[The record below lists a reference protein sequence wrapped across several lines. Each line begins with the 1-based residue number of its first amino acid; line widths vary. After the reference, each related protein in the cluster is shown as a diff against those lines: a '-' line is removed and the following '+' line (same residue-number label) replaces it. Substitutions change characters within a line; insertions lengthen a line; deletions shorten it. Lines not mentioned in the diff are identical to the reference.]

1 MHSYGERRRQIWPWK
16 VLTKTIL
23 SKLAPDI
30 LLGPRRLLVNA
41 GSGEM
46 PDSRENGDQSQG
58 GADLFYFCTYIDLH
72 WLTMLWKRAGLPHSA
87 QCCNDRST
95 LGHPGQHRPT
105 QWLCDICMSTQIQK
119 LERAVPPWLWW
130 PFSREPDISP
140 LPAFTSSLLGPRR
153 MFGASLDQIG
163 LVITF
168 QVKFPSSFLPACP
181 TFLSLM

>member
-1 MHSYGERRRQIWPWK
+1 
-16 VLTKTIL
+16 
-23 SKLAPDI
+23 
-30 LLGPRRLLVNA
+30 
-41 GSGEM
+41 M

-105 QWLCDICMSTQIQK
+105 QWLCNICMSTLIQK
-119 LERAVPPWLWW
+119 LERVAPPWLWS
-130 PFSREPDISP
+130 PFSREPGISP

-153 MFGASLDQIG
+153 MFGASLDEIDLVSTFHGQICLLLCVTKNTTGWATCALARG
-163 LVITF
+163 LTKWVLLNATGRRK
-168 QVKFPSSFLPACP
+168 VS
-181 TFLSLM
+181 LSRHVCVPKHSNKLNRAHLI